1 MDLVYVQWSPGFS
14 FQADQTCWYNTVSNL
29 IPVPSV
35 VVACRSWLWKM
46 ITRLLILLVLRLVGY
61 VYEAMLVGTATYL
74 SLLVLRVGIGCLYNY
89 INLLVG
95 MT

>member
-1 MDLVYVQWSPGFS
+1 MLVQHRFKPYPGTVCSGGLS
-14 FQADQTCWYNTVSNL
+14 FL
-29 IPVPSV
+29 V
-35 VVACRSWLWKM
+35 VEM